1 MVSYSDINEFEIKY
15 PRLFLATIV
24 ITYTGLFIVYI
35 KYNL

>member
-15 PRLFLATIV
+15 PRLFLATIF

>member
-15 PRLFLATIV
+15 PRLFLATIL
-24 ITYTGLFIVYI
+24 ITYTSLFIAYI